1 MTPRTIKIGAWLFIV
16 AMLIDNVVIPGGSL
30 ALNALH
36 PQSRGESPLLSVM
49 AMGVGFV
56 FVVPRLLLG
65 GVAIFNIVRGR
76 NWARVVALILIS
88 ASFYSAFQSLSPA
101 LMLNGVSALPFWFL
115 YQGIVPALYLA
126 SAFFLVSKNAN
137 TWFRDQGGESTEV
150 ASDRSGGMARQG
162 AQNAPARPGVKKLP
176 SVQAASPVITVK
188 IAVFVLGMELLIRTI
203 TEIAQLASAPNS
215 NVNDPSVAWLNP
227 LAATFELGIVLIVVV
242 PQIFLIYMT
251 YRRRLWAAS
260 LLILLI
266 GIGSAFYLRA
276 LITKG
281 LGASISSYADLA
293 LTSAAVF
300 GAILLLV
307 PQSIHWF
314 RNSASS
320 TRA

>member
-1 MTPRTIKIGAWLFIV
+1 MTPRTIRIGAWLFAV
-16 AMLIDNVVIPGGSL
+16 AMLIDNVVMPGGSL

-65 GVAIFNIVRGR
+65 GVAVFNMVRGR
-76 NWARVVALILIS
+76 NWARVVALILIG
-88 ASFYSAFQSLSPA
+88 ASFYSAFQSLSFA
-101 LMLNGVSALPFWFL
+101 LTVNGISALPLWFL

-137 TWFRDQGGESTEV
+137 HWFRDQGGESTEV
-150 ASDRSGGMARQG
+150 TSDRSGDMARQG
-162 AQNAPARPGVKKLP
+162 AQNAPARPGKKLP

-188 IAVFVLGMELLIRTI
+188 IAVFVLGMGLLIRTI
-203 TEIAQLASAPNS
+203 TELAQLASAPNS
-215 NVNDPSVAWLNP
+215 IVNDPSVARLNP
-227 LAATFELGIVLIVVV
+227 LAATFELGIVLIAVV
-242 PQIFLIYMT
+242 PQIFLMYMT

-281 LGASISSYADLA
+281 LGASISSYANLA

-300 GAILLLV
+300 AAILLLV
-307 PQSIHWF
+307 PQSIRWF
-314 RNSASS
+314 RDSASS